1 MNKPSFLVAL
11 TAILMGAFV
20 AIGGYLA
27 YYSKAYSYLQDD
39 PKACMN
45 CHVMKD
51 AYDGWKVSSHRHITC
66 NQCHTPNDFVGKYAT
81 KVEHG
86 ARHSYVFTFGDPQ
99 LMRLKESGEVIVTDN
114 CVACHQ
120 TMVNSILPEHAN
132 ERRCLQ
138 CHEGV
143 AHGRMANRRR

>member
-1 MNKPSFLVAL
+1 MKSPSFLVTL
-11 TAILMGAFV
+11 TASLLGAFF
-20 AIGGYLA
+20 AIGGYLV

-39 PKACMN
+39 PAACMN

-51 AYDGWKVSSHRHITC
+51 AYDGWKVSSHRNITC
-66 NQCHTPNDFVGKYAT
+66 NECHTPHDMVGKYAT

-99 LMRLKESGEVIVTDN
+99 LMRLKESGEDIVTDN
-114 CVACHQ
+114 CVQCHQ
-120 TMVNSILPEHAN
+120 TMVNNILPDHAN
-132 ERRCLQ
+132 ERRCIQ